1 MTSFVFFTPPT
12 RVCTT
17 WKSEE
22 QEDEEEEE
30 EKEGGKKE
38 ETALSFHLA
47 AVVNE
52 IKRSK
57 RTKAHQTSD

>member
-22 QEDEEEEE
+22 QEEEEEE

-57 RTKAHQTSD
+57 RTKAHETSD